1 MLKFNKVMLLSSM
14 TLAGSALACGPD
26 FPMML
31 SSDRAQTFAVLTEPV
46 FLVEVQA
53 LASAV
58 PDFSAVSA
66 KPDAVVFEDSYDYQ
80 NDRWLSAT
88 EQAEQQLLTKEQAL
102 LVKQMRHSATA
113 QQALAAGEALP
124 AELRFYTAGAVA
136 FTQKDYGQAIHLFR
150 QVLAL
155 PEDQQQQRRS
165 WALYSL
171 GRALL
176 KQKVSEQNDQNQNT
190 EVSALYSQLQQEV
203 AAGLADPLQLA
214 VASLGE
220 QAKLAKQQG
229 DWAGAIG
236 LYAAQSRWSESGRAS
251 LLWLSKE
258 LAAMPDQELMP
269 LVQIPAVA
277 ALLSRYLMTQFSAL
291 SYMEPE
297 QLQRLLV
304 VLNQVPDIQLKNATQ
319 LATVAYQ
326 QGQFALV
333 EQLLPHLDQTALAFT
348 LQAKMALKAGDTAK
362 AAEFYAKASK
372 SFAPLAKQ
380 PDVAIQQDYYSKP
393 SIAELQQQQYC
404 RVQAEQGILELSRGD
419 YLQAIT
425 LLTAAGME
433 YWQDTAYIAERV
445 LTLEELI
452 SFTALHPVTAVPEKA
467 QWHYFG
473 DTPVEVLLHRLTAR
487 RLMRAG
493 EYLQAQDYFVDPEL
507 KQLAKRYQQHAEK
520 AASSWTDNAK
530 AQALF
535 EQAKLAREH
544 GLELLGFELAPD
556 YQVFYGQFEPY
567 EFDAKTPALPAAEL
581 QRLSS
586 SGSTYNNRFHYR
598 QLAAELS
605 AEAAQLLPQNSQA
618 FAATLCYSTKWLLIR
633 QPELAKGF
641 YQQYL
646 QQGPYVSW
654 GTEFGQH
661 CPEPDFV
668 AAKQRQYDNWQQ
680 QLRLSARPFK
690 LPIYAAAVLALLG
703 LGYLFWRRRTQKQGR
718 PS

>member
-1 MLKFNKVMLLSSM
+1 MLKFNKALVLTSLALTSGVM
-14 TLAGSALACGPD
+14 ACGPD

-31 SSDRAQTFAVLTEPV
+31 SSDRAQTFSVLPEPV

-58 PDFSAVSA
+58 PDLSAALA
-66 KPDAVVFEDSYDYQ
+66 KPSAVVFEDSYDYQ
-80 NDRWLSAT
+80 NDKWISAT

-102 LVKQMRHSATA
+102 LVMQMRQSSTA
-113 QQALAAGEALP
+113 QQALSVGEALP
-124 AELRFYTAGAVA
+124 AELGFYTAAAVA
-136 FTQKDYGQAIHLFR
+136 FAQKDYQQAIELFR
-150 QVLAL
+150 QLLAL
-155 PEDQQQQRRS
+155 PLEQQQQRRS

-176 KQKVSEQNDQNQNT
+176 QLNDQNQNT
-190 EVSALYSQLQQEV
+190 EVSALYSQLQKEV
-203 AAGLADPLQLA
+203 AAGLPDPLQLA

-220 QAKLAKQQG
+220 QAKFAKQQG

-251 LLWLSKE
+251 LLLLSKE
-258 LAAMPDQELMP
+258 LAAMPDQQLIP
-269 LVQIPAVA
+269 LAQTPAVA

-291 SYMEPE
+291 SYLQPE
-297 QLQRLLV
+297 QLERLLA
-304 VLNQVPDIQLKNATQ
+304 VLNQLPDIQLKNATP

-333 EQLLPHLDQTALAFT
+333 GQLLPHLDQSPQAWW

-372 SFAPLAKQ
+372 AFAPEFLQAGTL
-380 PDVAIQQDYYSKP
+380 PAQQDPYAKP
-393 SIAELQQQQYC
+393 SVKELQEQHYC
-404 RVQAEQGILELSRGD
+404 RVQAEHGILELSRGD

-425 LLTAAGME
+425 LLTAAGSE

-445 LTLEELI
+445 LTLDELK
-452 SFTALHPVTAVPEKA
+452 SFVVLHPVTAVPEKA

-473 DTPVEVLLHRLTAR
+473 DTAVEVLLHHLTAR

-493 EYLQAQDYFVDPEL
+493 DYHQAQAYFVDPEL
-507 KQLAKRYQQHAEK
+507 KQLAQRYQHYAEE

-556 YQVFYGQFEPY
+556 YQVFYGQYEPY
-567 EFDAKTPALPAAEL
+567 EEDAKTPALPVAEV
-581 QRLSS
+581 QRVKSS
-586 SGSTYNNRFHYR
+586 ASTYNNRFHYR

-605 AEAAQLLPQNSQA
+605 AEAAKLVPPNSQA
-618 FAATLCYSTKWLLIR
+618 FAATLCHSTKWLLLR
-633 QPELAKGF
+633 QPELAKGY

-654 GTEFGQH
+654 GAEFGQT

-668 AAKQRQYDNWQQ
+668 AAKQRQQDNLELKVRQM
-680 QLRLSARPFK
+680 LRPFK
-690 LPIYAAAVLALLG
+690 WLLLTLLLAGVGVIGWFGIKRLK
-703 LGYLFWRRRTQKQGR
+703 RA
-718 PS
+718 

>member
-1 MLKFNKVMLLSSM
+1 MLKFNKAILLSS
-14 TLAGSALACGPD
+14 LALSQSVLACGPD
-26 FPMML
+26 FPLML
-31 SSDRAQTFAVLTEPV
+31 SSDRPQTFSVLTEPV
-46 FLVEVQA
+46 FLVEIQA

-58 PDFSAVSA
+58 PDFSAVLA
-66 KPDAVVFEDSYDYQ
+66 KPGDTVFADSYDYQ

-102 LVKQMRHSATA
+102 IVSQMRQSATV
-113 QQALAAGEALP
+113 QQALSIGGALP

-136 FTQKDYGQAIHLFR
+136 FAQKDDEQAIELFR

-155 PEDQQQQRRS
+155 PLEQQQQRRS

-171 GRALL
+171 SRALL
-176 KQKVSEQNDQNQNT
+176 RQYDQNHSA
-190 EVSALYSQLQQEV
+190 EVATLYSQLQQEV
-203 AAGLADPLQLA
+203 VAGLADPLQLA
-214 VASLGE
+214 LASLGE

-229 DWAGAIG
+229 DWTTAIA

-258 LAAMPDQELMP
+258 LAAMPEQELMP
-269 LVQIPAVA
+269 LVQIPAVS

-291 SYMEPE
+291 SYMDPE
-297 QLQRLLV
+297 LLQRLLV
-304 VLNQVPDIQLKNATQ
+304 VLNQVPDIQLHNATQ
-319 LATVAYQ
+319 LATAAYQ
-326 QGQFALV
+326 QGQFSLV

-372 SFAPLAKQ
+372 SFAPALTQAEL
-380 PDVAIQQDYYSKP
+380 PAVQQDYYSKA
-393 SIAELQQQQYC
+393 SIEELQAQQYC
-404 RVQAEQGILELSRGD
+404 RIQAEHGILELSRGD
-419 YLQAIT
+419 YLQAIS
-425 LLTAAGME
+425 LLTAAGPE

-445 LTLEELI
+445 LTLDELTT
-452 SFTALHPVTAVPEKA
+452 FVALHPVTAVPEKSE
-467 QWHYFG
+467 WHYFG
-473 DTPVEVLLHRLTAR
+473 DTPTEVLLHHLTAR
-487 RLMRAG
+487 RLMRSG
-493 EYLQAQDYFVDPEL
+493 EYQQAQAYFIDPEL
-507 KQLAKRYQQHAEK
+507 KQLAKRYQQHAEN

-567 EFDAKTPALPAAEL
+567 EEESQKTVLPAAEL

-586 SGSTYNNRFHYR
+586 SASIYNNRFHYR

-605 AEAAQLLPQNSQA
+605 AEAATLVPQNSQA
-618 FAATLCYSTKWLLIR
+618 FAATLCHSTKWLLIR
-633 QPELAKGF
+633 QPELAQGY
-641 YQQYL
+641 YQKYL

-654 GTEFGQH
+654 GAEFGQN
-661 CPEPDFV
+661 CPEPDFA
-668 AAKQRQYDNWQQ
+668 AAKQRQHHNLELK
-680 QLRLSARPFK
+680 LRQMLRPFK
-690 LPIYAAAVLALLG
+690 WLLLTLLLAGVGVIGWFGIKRLK
-703 LGYLFWRRRTQKQGR
+703 RA
-718 PS
+718 

>member
-1 MLKFNKVMLLSSM
+1 MLKFNKVLLLSCM

-31 SSDRAQTFAVLTEPV
+31 SSDRTETFAVLPEPV

-58 PDFSAVSA
+58 PDLSTVLA
-66 KPDAVVFEDSYDYQ
+66 KRGAVVFEDSYDYQ
-80 NDRWLSAT
+80 NDKWISAK
-88 EQAEQQLLTKEQAL
+88 EQAEQQLLTIEQAKIVL
-102 LVKQMRHSATA
+102 QMRQSSTA
-113 QQALAAGEALP
+113 QQALSVGEALP
-124 AELRFYTAGAVA
+124 AELRFYTAAAVA
-136 FTQKDYGQAIHLFR
+136 FAQQDYQLAIELFR

-155 PEDQQQQRRS
+155 PSDQQQQRRS

-176 KQKVSEQNDQNQNT
+176 KQNVTEHSA
-190 EVSALYSQLQQEV
+190 EVSALYNQLQQEV

-251 LLWLSKE
+251 LLLLSKE

-269 LVQIPAVA
+269 LVQTPAVA

-291 SYMEPE
+291 SYLEPE

-304 VLNQVPDIQLKNATQ
+304 ALNQVPDIQLKNATP

-333 EQLLPHLDQTALAFT
+333 KQLLPHLDQSPQAWW

-372 SFAPLAKQ
+372 AFAPESLQAGTL
-380 PDVAIQQDYYSKP
+380 PAQQDPYAKP
-393 SIAELQQQQYC
+393 SVQELQEQNYC
-404 RVQAEQGILELSRGD
+404 RVQAEYGILELSRGD
-419 YLQAIT
+419 YLQAIS
-425 LLTAAGME
+425 LLTAAGSE

-445 LTLEELI
+445 LTLDELK
-452 SFTALHPVTAVPEKA
+452 SFVALHPVTEVPEKA

-473 DTPVEVLLHRLTAR
+473 DTKVEVLLHHLTAR

-493 EYLQAQDYFVDPEL
+493 DYQQAQAYFIDPEL
-507 KQLAKRYQQHAEK
+507 KQLAKQYQQHAEK

-535 EQAKLAREH
+535 EQAKLARAH

-556 YQVFYGQFEPY
+556 YQVFYGQFESY
-567 EFDAKTPALPAAEL
+567 EFDTKAPTLPLAEL
-581 QRLSS
+581 QRVKSS
-586 SGSTYNNRFHYR
+586 ASTYNNRFHYR

-605 AEAAQLLPQNSQA
+605 AEAAKLVPQNSQA
-618 FAATLCYSTKWLLIR
+618 FAATLCHSTKWLLLR
-633 QPELAKGF
+633 QPELAQGY
-641 YQQYL
+641 YQKYL

-654 GTEFGQH
+654 GAEFGQS

-668 AAKQRQYDNWQQ
+668 AAKQRQHHNLELK
-680 QLRLSARPFK
+680 LRKMLRPFK
-690 LPIYAAAVLALLG
+690 WLLLTLLLAGVGVIGWFGIKRLK
-703 LGYLFWRRRTQKQGR
+703 R
-718 PS
+718 S

>member
-1 MLKFNKVMLLSSM
+1 MLKFNKALLLSSM
-14 TLAGSALACGPD
+14 MLAGSVLACGPD

-31 SSDRAQTFAVLTEPV
+31 SSDRAQTFAVLPEPV
-46 FLVEVQA
+46 FLVEIQA

-58 PDFSAVSA
+58 PDLSAVLG
-66 KPDAVVFEDSYDYQ
+66 KPGAIVFEDSYDYQ
-80 NDRWLSAT
+80 NDKLISAT
-88 EQAEQQLLTKEQAL
+88 EQAEQQLLSSDQAK
-102 LVKQMRHSATA
+102 LVQQMRLSSTV
-113 QQALAAGEALP
+113 QQALSVGEALP
-124 AELRFYTAGAVA
+124 AELRFYTAAAVA
-136 FTQKDYGQAIHLFR
+136 FAQKDYQQAAVLFR
-150 QVLAL
+150 QLLAL
-155 PEDQQQQRRS
+155 PLEQQQQRRS

-171 GRALL
+171 GRVLL
-176 KQKVSEQNDQNQNT
+176 QQNVTEHST
-190 EVSALYSQLQQEV
+190 EVSALYHQLQQEV
-203 AAGLADPLQLA
+203 AAGLPDPLQLA

-251 LLWLSKE
+251 LLLLSKE
-258 LAAMPDQELMP
+258 LAAMSDQELMP
-269 LVQIPAVA
+269 LVQTPAVA

-291 SYMEPE
+291 SYLQPE
-297 QLQRLLV
+297 QLELLLA
-304 VLNQVPDIQLKNATQ
+304 VLNQLPDIQLKNATP

-333 EQLLPHLDQTALAFT
+333 TQLLPHVDQSPQAWW

-372 SFAPLAKQ
+372 AFAPLVKPAEK
-380 PDVAIQQDYYSKP
+380 PAAQQDYYSKA
-393 SIAELQQQQYC
+393 SIDELQTQQYC
-404 RVQAEQGILELSRGD
+404 RIQAEQGILELSRGD
-419 YLQAIT
+419 YLQAIS
-425 LLTAAGME
+425 LLTAAGSE

-445 LTLEELI
+445 LTLDELI
-452 SFTALHPVTAVPEKA
+452 SFTTLHPVTAVPEKA

-473 DTPVEVLLHRLTAR
+473 DTPTEVLLHHLTAR

-493 EYLQAQDYFVDPEL
+493 EYQQAQDYFVDPEL

-605 AEAAQLLPQNSQA
+605 AEAAKLVPTNSQA
-618 FAATLCYSTKWLLIR
+618 FAATLCHSTKWLLLR
-633 QPELAKGF
+633 QPELAKGY

-654 GTEFGQH
+654 GAEFGQT

>member
-1 MLKFNKVMLLSSM
+1 MLKFNKALLLSCM
-14 TLAGSALACGPD
+14 TLAGSAVACGPD

-31 SSDRAQTFAVLTEPV
+31 SSDRAQTFAVLPEPL

-53 LASAV
+53 LAATV
-58 PDFSAVSA
+58 PDFSALIA
-66 KPDAVVFEDSYDYQ
+66 KPQAVVFEDSYDYQ
-80 NDRWLSAT
+80 NDRWVSAT
-88 EQAEQQLLTKEQAL
+88 EQAEQQLLSKEHAK
-102 LVKQMRHSATA
+102 LVQQMRQSATV
-113 QQALAAGEALP
+113 QQALSVGEALP
-124 AELRFYTAGAVA
+124 AELRFYTAAAVA
-136 FTQKDYGQAIHLFR
+136 FAQHDYQQAIELFR

-155 PEDQQQQRRS
+155 PLEQQQQRRS

-176 KQKVSEQNDQNQNT
+176 QQNT
-190 EVSALYSQLQQEV
+190 QTQTSEVSALYSQLQQEV

-229 DWAGAIG
+229 DWVTAIG

-251 LLWLSKE
+251 LLLLSKE
-258 LAAMPDQELMP
+258 LAAMPDPQLIA
-269 LVQIPAVA
+269 LVQTPAVA

-291 SYMEPE
+291 SYLEPE

-326 QGQFALV
+326 QGQFDLV
-333 EQLLPHLDQTALAFT
+333 KQLLPHLDQSPQAWW

-372 SFAPLAKQ
+372 SFAPALTQAEL
-380 PDVAIQQDYYSKP
+380 PAVQQDDYSKA
-393 SIAELQQQQYC
+393 SIEELQAQQYC
-404 RVQAEQGILELSRGD
+404 RIQAEHGILELSRGD

-425 LLTAAGME
+425 LLIAAGPE

-445 LTLEELI
+445 LTLDELK
-452 SFTALHPVTAVPEKA
+452 SFVALHPVTAVPEKSE
-467 QWHYFG
+467 WHYFG
-473 DTPVEVLLHRLTAR
+473 DTPTEVLLHHLTAR
-487 RLMRAG
+487 RLMRSG
-493 EYLQAQDYFVDPEL
+493 EYQQAQAYFIDPEL
-507 KQLAKRYQQHAEK
+507 KQLAKRYQQHAEN
-520 AASSWTDNAK
+520 AASSWTDTAK

-535 EQAKLAREH
+535 EQAKLARAH

-567 EFDAKTPALPAAEL
+567 EFDTKAPTLPLAEL
-581 QRLSS
+581 QRVKSS
-586 SGSTYNNRFHYR
+586 ASTYNNRFHYR

-605 AEAAQLLPQNSQA
+605 AEAATLVPQNSQA
-618 FAATLCYSTKWLLIR
+618 FAATLCHSTKWLLIR
-633 QPELAKGF
+633 QPELGQGY

-654 GTEFGQH
+654 GAEFGQT
-661 CPEPDFV
+661 CPEPDFA
-668 AAKQRQYDNWQQ
+668 AAKQRQHHNLEIK
-680 QLRLSARPFK
+680 LRQMLRPFK
-690 LPIYAAAVLALLG
+690 WQLLTLLLAGVVVVGWFGIKRLK
-703 LGYLFWRRRTQKQGR
+703 RA
-718 PS
+718 

>member
-1 MLKFNKVMLLSSM
+1 MLKFNKALLLSCM

-31 SSDRAQTFAVLTEPV
+31 SSDRTETFAVLPEPL

-58 PDFSAVSA
+58 PDLSAVLA
-66 KPDAVVFEDSYDYQ
+66 KRGAVVFEDSYDYQ
-80 NDRWLSAT
+80 NDKWISAT
-88 EQAEQQLLTKEQAL
+88 EQAEQQLLTKEQAKIVL
-102 LVKQMRHSATA
+102 QMRQSSTA
-113 QQALAAGEALP
+113 QQALSVGEALP
-124 AELRFYTAGAVA
+124 AELRFYTAAAVA
-136 FTQKDYGQAIHLFR
+136 FAQHDYQQAIELFR

-155 PEDQQQQRRS
+155 PLEQQQQRRS

-176 KQKVSEQNDQNQNT
+176 KQNVTEHSA
-190 EVSALYSQLQQEV
+190 EVSALYNQLQQEV

-251 LLWLSKE
+251 LLLLSKE

-269 LVQIPAVA
+269 LVQTPAVA

-291 SYMEPE
+291 SYLEPE

-326 QGQFALV
+326 QGQFDLV
-333 EQLLPHLDQTALAFT
+333 KQLLPHLDQSPQAWW

-372 SFAPLAKQ
+372 AFAPESLQAGTL
-380 PDVAIQQDYYSKP
+380 PAQQDPYAKP
-393 SIAELQQQQYC
+393 SVQELQEQNYC
-404 RVQAEQGILELSRGD
+404 RVQAEYGILELSRGD
-419 YLQAIT
+419 YLQAIS
-425 LLTAAGME
+425 LLTAAGSE
-433 YWQDTAYIAERV
+433 YWQDAAYIAERV
-445 LTLEELI
+445 LTLDELVN
-452 SFTALHPVTAVPEKA
+452 FTALHPVTEVPEKS

-473 DTPVEVLLHRLTAR
+473 DTPVDVLLHHLTAR

-493 EYLQAQDYFVDPEL
+493 DYQQAQAYFIDPEL
-507 KQLAKRYQQHAEK
+507 KQLAKQYQQHAEK
-520 AASSWTDNAK
+520 AASSWTDHAK

-535 EQAKLAREH
+535 EQAKLARAH

-567 EFDAKTPALPAAEL
+567 EEENQKTVLPAAEL
-581 QRLSS
+581 LRLSS
-586 SGSTYNNRFHYR
+586 SASIYNNRFHYR

-605 AEAAQLLPQNSQA
+605 AEAATLVPHNSQA
-618 FAATLCYSTKWLLIR
+618 FAATLCHSTKWLLIR
-633 QPELAKGF
+633 QPELAQGY

-654 GTEFGQH
+654 GAEFGQT

-668 AAKQRQYDNWQQ
+668 AAKQRHYHNLEL
-680 QLRLSARPFK
+680 QLRKMLRPFK
-690 LPIYAAAVLALLG
+690 WLLLTLLLAGVGVMGWFGIKRLK
-703 LGYLFWRRRTQKQGR
+703 RA
-718 PS
+718 

>member
-1 MLKFNKVMLLSSM
+1 MQKFNKALLLSCM

-31 SSDRAQTFAVLTEPV
+31 SSDRAQTFAALTEPV

-58 PDFSAVSA
+58 PDLSAVFA
-66 KPDAVVFEDSYDYQ
+66 KSGTTVFEDSYHYQ
-80 NDRWLSAT
+80 QERWISAT
-88 EQAEQQLLTKEQAL
+88 EQAEQQLLSKEQAFI
-102 LVKQMRHSATA
+102 VKQMRQSSSA
-113 QQALAAGEALP
+113 QQALAVASELS

-136 FTQKDYGQAIHLFR
+136 FAQNDYQQAVELFR

-155 PEDQQQQRRS
+155 PLEQQQQRRS

-171 GRALL
+171 SRALL
-176 KQKVSEQNDQNQNT
+176 KQYEQNH
-190 EVSALYSQLQQEV
+190 SAEITGLYQQLQQEV

-220 QAKLAKQQG
+220 QAKVAKQQG
-229 DWAGAIG
+229 DWATAIG

-258 LAAMPDQELMP
+258 LAAMPDQQLMP

-291 SYMEPE
+291 SYLDPE
-297 QLQRLLV
+297 QLQHVLA

-319 LATVAYQ
+319 LAAVAYQ
-326 QGQFALV
+326 QGQFELV
-333 EQLLPHLDQTALAFT
+333 KQLVPHLDQSALAFT
-348 LQAKMALKAGDTAK
+348 LLAKMALKAGNTAQ

-372 SFAPLAKQ
+372 AFAPLVLQ
-380 PDVAIQQDYYSKP
+380 PHVTAQQYDGHKA
-393 SIAELQQQQYC
+393 SIDELQTQQYC
-404 RVQAEQGILELSRGD
+404 RLQAEQGVVELSRGD
-419 YLQAIT
+419 YLQAIS
-425 LLTAAGME
+425 LLTSAGAD
-433 YWQDTAYIAERV
+433 YWQDAAYIAERV
-445 LTLEELI
+445 LTLDELM
-452 SFTALHPVTAVPEKA
+452 SFVALHPVKAVPEKTG
-467 QWHYFG
+467 WHYFG
-473 DTPVEVLLHRLTAR
+473 DTAVELFLHHLTAR

-493 EYLQAQDYFVDPEL
+493 RYQQAQDYFVDPEL
-507 KQLAKRYQQHAEK
+507 KQLAKGYQRHAEK

-535 EQAKLAREH
+535 AQAKLAREH

-567 EFDAKTPALPAAEL
+567 EEESQKTILPAAEL
-581 QRLSS
+581 QRLSNS
-586 SGSTYNNRFHYR
+586 ASAYSNRFHYR

-605 AEAAQLLPQNSQA
+605 AQAAKLLPQNSQA
-618 FAATLCYSTKWLLIR
+618 FAATLCHSTKWLLIR
-633 QPELAKGF
+633 QPELAQGY

-654 GTEFGQH
+654 GSEFGQH

-668 AAKQRQYDNWQQ
+668 AAKQRQYNNLELK
-680 QLRLSARPFK
+680 LRQMLRPFK
-690 LPIYAAAVLALLG
+690 WLLLTLLLAGVGVLGWFGIKKLK
-703 LGYLFWRRRTQKQGR
+703 R
-718 PS
+718 S

>member
-1 MLKFNKVMLLSSM
+1 MLKFNKALLLSCM
-14 TLAGSALACGPD
+14 TLAGSAVACGPD

-31 SSDRAQTFAVLTEPV
+31 SSDRAQTFAVLPEPL

-53 LASAV
+53 LAATV
-58 PDFSAVSA
+58 PDFSALVA
-66 KPDAVVFEDSYDYQ
+66 KPQAVVFEDSYDYQ
-80 NDRWLSAT
+80 NDRWVSAT
-88 EQAEQQLLTKEQAL
+88 EQAEQQLLSKEHAK
-102 LVKQMRHSATA
+102 LVQQMRQSATV
-113 QQALAAGEALP
+113 QQALSVGEALP
-124 AELRFYTAGAVA
+124 AELRFYTAAAVA
-136 FTQKDYGQAIHLFR
+136 FAQHDYQQAIELFR

-155 PEDQQQQRRS
+155 PLEQQQQRRS

-176 KQKVSEQNDQNQNT
+176 QQNT
-190 EVSALYSQLQQEV
+190 QTQTSEVSALYSQLQQEV

-229 DWAGAIG
+229 DWVTAIG

-251 LLWLSKE
+251 LLLLSKE
-258 LAAMPDQELMP
+258 LAAMPDPQLIA
-269 LVQIPAVA
+269 LVQTPAVA

-291 SYMEPE
+291 SYLEPE

-326 QGQFALV
+326 QGQFDLV
-333 EQLLPHLDQTALAFT
+333 KQLLPHLDQSPQAWW

-362 AAEFYAKASK
+362 AVEFYAKASK
-372 SFAPLAKQ
+372 AFAPEPLQAGTL
-380 PDVAIQQDYYSKP
+380 PAQQDPYAKP
-393 SIAELQQQQYC
+393 SVKELQEQHYC
-404 RVQAEQGILELSRGD
+404 RVQAEHGILELSRGD
-419 YLQAIT
+419 YLQAIA
-425 LLTAAGME
+425 LLTAAGSE

-445 LTLEELI
+445 LTLDELK
-452 SFTALHPVTAVPEKA
+452 SFVALHPVTTVPEKA

-473 DTPVEVLLHRLTAR
+473 DTAVEVLLHHLTAR

-493 EYLQAQDYFVDPEL
+493 EYQQAQDYFVDPEL
-507 KQLAKRYQQHAEK
+507 KQLAKRYQDYAEA

-530 AQALF
+530 AEALF

-544 GLELLGFELAPD
+544 GLELLSFELAPD

-567 EFDAKTPALPAAEL
+567 EFDTKAPTLPLAEL
-581 QRLSS
+581 QRVKSS
-586 SGSTYNNRFHYR
+586 ASTYSNRFHYR

-605 AEAAQLLPQNSQA
+605 AEAAQLVPHNSQA
-618 FAATLCYSTKWLLIR
+618 FAATLCHSTKWLLIR
-633 QPELAKGF
+633 QPELAQGY

-654 GTEFGQH
+654 GAEFGQT

-668 AAKQRQYDNWQQ
+668 AAKQRHYHNLEL
-680 QLRLSARPFK
+680 QLRKMLRPFK
-690 LPIYAAAVLALLG
+690 WLLLTLLLAGVGVIGWFGIKRLK
-703 LGYLFWRRRTQKQGR
+703 R
-718 PS
+718 S

>member
-1 MLKFNKVMLLSSM
+1 MLKFNKALLLTSLALTSSVM
-14 TLAGSALACGPD
+14 ACGPD

-31 SSDRAQTFAVLTEPV
+31 SSDRAQTFTVLPEPV

-53 LASAV
+53 LASVV
-58 PDFSAVSA
+58 PDLSAVLA
-66 KPDAVVFEDSYDYQ
+66 KPGAVVFEDSYDYQ
-80 NDRWLSAT
+80 NDRWVSAT
-88 EQAEQQLLTKEQAL
+88 TQAEQQLLSNDQAKIVQQMRQSSTVPQAL
-102 LVKQMRHSATA
+102 SV
-113 QQALAAGEALP
+113 GEALP
-124 AELRFYTAGAVA
+124 AELRFYTAAAVA
-136 FTQKDYGQAIHLFR
+136 FAQKDYQQAIHLFR
-150 QVLAL
+150 QLLAL
-155 PEDQQQQRRS
+155 PLEQQQQRRS

-171 GRALL
+171 GRVLL
-176 KQKVSEQNDQNQNT
+176 QQNAT
-190 EVSALYSQLQQEV
+190 EHSAEVSALYSQLQQEV

-251 LLWLSKE
+251 LLLLSKE
-258 LAAMPDQELMP
+258 LTAMPDQQLIP
-269 LVQIPAVA
+269 LAQTPAVA

-291 SYMEPE
+291 SYLQPE
-297 QLQRLLV
+297 QLERLLAA
-304 VLNQVPDIQLKNATQ
+304 LNQLPDIQLKNATQ

-333 EQLLPHLDQTALAFT
+333 GQLLPHVDQSPQAWW
-348 LQAKMALKAGDTAK
+348 LQAKMALKAGDNSK

-380 PDVAIQQDYYSKP
+380 AEKPPVQQDYYSKV
-393 SIAELQQQQYC
+393 SIDELQTQQHC
-404 RVQAEQGILELSRGD
+404 RIQAEQGILELSRGD
-419 YLQAIT
+419 YLQAIS
-425 LLTAAGME
+425 LLTAAGSE

-445 LTLEELI
+445 LTLDELI
-452 SFTALHPVTAVPEKA
+452 SFTALLPVTAVPEKA

-473 DTPVEVLLHRLTAR
+473 DTAVEVLLHHLTAR

-493 EYLQAQDYFVDPEL
+493 EYQQAQAYFVDPEL

-520 AASSWTDNAK
+520 AASSWTDNTK

-556 YQVFYGQFEPY
+556 YQVFYGQYEPY
-567 EFDAKTPALPAAEL
+567 EIEAKTPALPTTEL
-581 QRLSS
+581 QRVKSS
-586 SGSTYNNRFHYR
+586 ASTYNNRFHYR

-605 AEAAQLLPQNSQA
+605 AEAAKLVPHNSQA
-618 FAATLCYSTKWLLIR
+618 FAATLCHSTKWLLLR
-633 QPELAKGF
+633 QPELAKGY

-646 QQGPYVSW
+646 QQGPYVRW
-654 GTEFGQH
+654 GAEFGQT

-668 AAKQRQYDNWQQ
+668 AAKKRQQDNWQQ
-680 QLRLSARPFK
+680 QIRQSVRPFK
-690 LPIYAAAVLALLG
+690 LPIYSAAVIALLG
-703 LGYLFWRRRTQKQGR
+703 LAYLFWRRRTQKQGR
-718 PS
+718 AS

>member
-1 MLKFNKVMLLSSM
+1 MLKFNKALLLSCM
-14 TLAGSALACGPD
+14 TLAGSAVACGPD

-31 SSDRAQTFAVLTEPV
+31 SSDRAQTFAVLPEPV

-53 LASAV
+53 LAATV
-58 PDFSAVSA
+58 PDFSALIA
-66 KPDAVVFEDSYDYQ
+66 KPQAVVFEDSYDYQ
-80 NDRWLSAT
+80 NDRWVSAT
-88 EQAEQQLLTKEQAL
+88 EQAEQQLLSQEQAK
-102 LVKQMRHSATA
+102 LVQQMRQSATV
-113 QQALAAGEALP
+113 QQALSVGEALP
-124 AELRFYTAGAVA
+124 AELRFYTAAAVSFA
-136 FTQKDYGQAIHLFR
+136 QHDYQQAIELFR

-155 PEDQQQQRRS
+155 PLEQQQQRRS

-176 KQKVSEQNDQNQNT
+176 KQNT
-190 EVSALYSQLQQEV
+190 QTQTSEVSALYSQLQQEV

-229 DWAGAIG
+229 DWAAAIG

-251 LLWLSKE
+251 LLLLSKE

-269 LVQIPAVA
+269 LVQTPAVA

-291 SYMEPE
+291 SYLEPE

-333 EQLLPHLDQTALAFT
+333 KQLLPHLDQSPQAWW

-372 SFAPLAKQ
+372 AFAPEPLQAGTL
-380 PDVAIQQDYYSKP
+380 PAQQDPYAKP
-393 SIAELQQQQYC
+393 SVKELQEQNYC
-404 RVQAEQGILELSRGD
+404 RVQAEHGILELSRGD
-419 YLQAIT
+419 YLQAIS
-425 LLTAAGME
+425 LLTAAGSE

-445 LTLEELI
+445 LTLDELK
-452 SFTALHPVTAVPEKA
+452 SFVALHPVTEVPEKA

-473 DTPVEVLLHRLTAR
+473 DTKVEVLLHHLTAR

-493 EYLQAQDYFVDPEL
+493 QYQQAQAYFIDPEL
-507 KQLAKRYQQHAEK
+507 KQLAKQYQQHAEK
-520 AASSWTDNAK
+520 AASSWIDHAK

-567 EFDAKTPALPAAEL
+567 EFDTKAPTLPLAEL
-581 QRLSS
+581 QRVKSS
-586 SGSTYNNRFHYR
+586 ASTYNNRFHYR

-605 AEAAQLLPQNSQA
+605 AEAAKLVPQNSQA
-618 FAATLCYSTKWLLIR
+618 FAATLCHSTKWLLLR
-633 QPELAKGF
+633 QPELAQGY

-654 GTEFGQH
+654 GAEFGQT

-668 AAKQRQYDNWQQ
+668 AAKQRHYHNLEL
-680 QLRLSARPFK
+680 QLRKMLRPFK
-690 LPIYAAAVLALLG
+690 WLLLTLLLAGVGVMGWFGIKRLK
-703 LGYLFWRRRTQKQGR
+703 RA
-718 PS
+718 

>member
-1 MLKFNKVMLLSSM
+1 MLKFNKALLLSSM

-31 SSDRAQTFAVLTEPV
+31 SSDRAQTFSVLPEPV

-102 LVKQMRHSATA
+102 LVKQMRQSATA
-113 QQALAAGEALP
+113 QQALSAGEALP

-136 FTQKDYGQAIHLFR
+136 FAQKDYQQAAVLFR
-150 QVLAL
+150 QLLAL
-155 PEDQQQQRRS
+155 PLDQQQQRRS

-171 GRALL
+171 SRTLL
-176 KQKVSEQNDQNQNT
+176 KQYEQNHST
-190 EVSALYSQLQQEV
+190 EITGLYNLLQQEV
-203 AAGLADPLQLA
+203 AQGLADPLQLA

-229 DWAGAIG
+229 DWATAIG

-258 LAAMPDQELMP
+258 LAALPDQELMP
-269 LVQIPAVA
+269 LVQTPAVA

-291 SYMEPE
+291 SYLQPE
-297 QLQRLLV
+297 QLERLLA
-304 VLNQVPDIQLKNATQ
+304 VLNQLPDIQLKNATQ

-348 LQAKMALKAGDTAK
+348 LQAKMALKAGDMAK

-372 SFAPLAKQ
+372 SFAPLVKQ
-380 PDVAIQQDYYSKP
+380 ADTTPVQQDDYSKP
-393 SIAELQQQQYC
+393 SITELQQQHYC

-419 YLQAIT
+419 YLQAIS

-445 LTLEELI
+445 LTLDELTN
-452 SFTALHPVTAVPEKA
+452 FVALHPVTALPEKA

-473 DTPVEVLLHRLTAR
+473 DTPVEVLLHHLTAR

-493 EYLQAQDYFVDPEL
+493 EYQQAQAYFVDPEL
-507 KQLAKRYQQHAEK
+507 KQLAKRYQHYAEK

-530 AQALF
+530 AEALF

-567 EFDAKTPALPAAEL
+567 EFDTKAPTLPLAEL
-581 QRLSS
+581 QRVGSS
-586 SGSTYNNRFHYR
+586 ASPYNNRFHYR

-605 AEAAQLLPQNSQA
+605 AQAATLVPQNSQA
-618 FAATLCYSTKWLLIR
+618 FAATLCHSTKWLLVR
-633 QPELAKGF
+633 QPELAKGY

-654 GTEFGQH
+654 GAEFGQN
-661 CPEPDFV
+661 CPQPDFV

-680 QLRLSARPFK
+680 QLRQSVRPFK
-690 LPIYAAAVLALLG
+690 LAIYSAAVLALVG
-703 LGYLFWRRRTQKQGR
+703 FGYLYWRRRTQKQR
-718 PS
+718 RAS

>member
-1 MLKFNKVMLLSSM
+1 M
-14 TLAGSALACGPD
+14 TQLRERLH
-26 FPMML
+26 
-31 SSDRAQTFAVLTEPV
+31 AQ
-46 FLVEVQA
+46 
-53 LASAV
+53 
-58 PDFSAVSA
+58 
-66 KPDAVVFEDSYDYQ
+66 
-80 NDRWLSAT
+80 
-88 EQAEQQLLTKEQAL
+88 
-102 LVKQMRHSATA
+102 
-113 QQALAAGEALP
+113 
-124 AELRFYTAGAVA
+124 
-136 FTQKDYGQAIHLFR
+136 LFIPTVCNR
-150 QVLAL
+150 C
-155 PEDQQQQRRS
+155 ES
-165 WALYSL
+165 TS
-171 GRALL
+171 
-176 KQKVSEQNDQNQNT
+176 
-190 EVSALYSQLQQEV
+190 
-203 AAGLADPLQLA
+203 
-214 VASLGE
+214 
-220 QAKLAKQQG
+220 G
-229 DWAGAIG
+229 DWTTAIA

-251 LLWLSKE
+251 LLLLSKE
-258 LAAMPDQELMP
+258 LAAMPDQQLIP
-269 LVQIPAVA
+269 LAQIPAVA

-291 SYMEPE
+291 SYLQPE
-297 QLQRLLV
+297 QLERLLA
-304 VLNQVPDIQLKNATQ
+304 VLNQLPDIQLKNATQ

-372 SFAPLAKQ
+372 SFAPALTQAEL
-380 PDVAIQQDYYSKP
+380 PAVQQDDYSKA
-393 SIAELQQQQYC
+393 SIEELQAQQYC
-404 RVQAEQGILELSRGD
+404 RIQAEHGILELSRGD
-419 YLQAIT
+419 YLQAIS

-445 LTLEELI
+445 LTLDELTN
-452 SFTALHPVTAVPEKA
+452 FVALHPVTAVPEKSE
-467 QWHYFG
+467 WHYFG
-473 DTPVEVLLHRLTAR
+473 DTAVEVLLHHLTAR

-493 EYLQAQDYFVDPEL
+493 DYQQAQAYFVDPEL
-507 KQLAKRYQQHAEK
+507 KQLAKRYQDYAEA

-567 EFDAKTPALPAAEL
+567 EFEAKTPALPTTEL
-581 QRLSS
+581 QRVKSS
-586 SGSTYNNRFHYR
+586 ASTYNNRFHYR

-605 AEAAQLLPQNSQA
+605 AEAAKLVPPNSQA
-618 FAATLCYSTKWLLIR
+618 FAATLCHSTKWLLIR
-633 QPELAKGF
+633 QPELAQGY

-654 GTEFGQH
+654 GAEFGQT

>member
-1 MLKFNKVMLLSSM
+1 MLKFNKALLLSCM

-31 SSDRAQTFAVLTEPV
+31 SSDRTQTFAVLPEPV

-58 PDFSAVSA
+58 PDLSAVLA
-66 KPDAVVFEDSYDYQ
+66 KRGAVVFEDSYDYQ
-80 NDRWLSAT
+80 NDKWISAT
-88 EQAEQQLLTKEQAL
+88 EQAEQQLLTKEQAKIVL
-102 LVKQMRHSATA
+102 QMRQSSTA
-113 QQALAAGEALP
+113 QQALSVGEALP
-124 AELRFYTAGAVA
+124 AELRFYTAAAVA
-136 FTQKDYGQAIHLFR
+136 FAQQDYQLAIELFR

-155 PEDQQQQRRS
+155 PSDQQQQRRS

-171 GRALL
+171 GRALP
-176 KQKVSEQNDQNQNT
+176 KQNVTEHSA
-190 EVSALYSQLQQEV
+190 EVSALYNQLQQEV

-251 LLWLSKE
+251 LLLLSKE

-269 LVQIPAVA
+269 LVRTPAVA

-291 SYMEPE
+291 SYLEPE

-304 VLNQVPDIQLKNATQ
+304 VLNQVPDIQLKNATP

-333 EQLLPHLDQTALAFT
+333 KQLLPHLDQSPQAWW
-348 LQAKMALKAGDTAK
+348 LQAKMALKVGDTAK

-372 SFAPLAKQ
+372 AFAPESLQAGTL
-380 PDVAIQQDYYSKP
+380 PAQQDPYAKP
-393 SIAELQQQQYC
+393 SVNELQEQHYC
-404 RVQAEQGILELSRGD
+404 RVQAEHGILELSRGD
-419 YLQAIT
+419 YLQAIA
-425 LLTAAGME
+425 LLTAAGSE

-445 LTLEELI
+445 LTLDELK
-452 SFTALHPVTAVPEKA
+452 SFVALHPVTTVPEKA

-473 DTPVEVLLHRLTAR
+473 DTAVEVLLHHLTAR

-493 EYLQAQDYFVDPEL
+493 EYQQAQDYFVDPEL
-507 KQLAKRYQQHAEK
+507 KQLAKRYQDYAEA

-544 GLELLGFELAPD
+544 GLELFGFELAPD

-567 EFDAKTPALPAAEL
+567 EFDTKALTLPLAEL
-581 QRLSS
+581 QRVKSS
-586 SGSTYNNRFHYR
+586 ASTYNNRFHYR

-605 AEAAQLLPQNSQA
+605 AEAAQLVPHNSQA
-618 FAATLCYSTKWLLIR
+618 FAATLCHSTKWLLIR
-633 QPELAKGF
+633 QPELAQGY
-641 YQQYL
+641 YQKYL

-654 GTEFGQH
+654 GAEFGQS

-668 AAKQRQYDNWQQ
+668 AAKQRHYHNLEL
-680 QLRLSARPFK
+680 QLRKMLRPFK
-690 LPIYAAAVLALLG
+690 WLLLTLLLAGVGVIGWFGIKRLK
-703 LGYLFWRRRTQKQGR
+703 R
-718 PS
+718 S

>member
-1 MLKFNKVMLLSSM
+1 MLKFNKALLLSCM

-31 SSDRAQTFAVLTEPV
+31 SSDRTETFAVLPEPL

-58 PDFSAVSA
+58 PDLSAVLA
-66 KPDAVVFEDSYDYQ
+66 KRGAVVFEDSYDYQ
-80 NDRWLSAT
+80 NDKWISAT
-88 EQAEQQLLTKEQAL
+88 EQAEQQLLTKEQAKIVL
-102 LVKQMRHSATA
+102 QMRQSSTA
-113 QQALAAGEALP
+113 QQALSVGEALP
-124 AELRFYTAGAVA
+124 AELRFYTAAAVA
-136 FTQKDYGQAIHLFR
+136 FAQQDYQLAIELFR

-155 PEDQQQQRRS
+155 PSDQQQQRRS

-176 KQKVSEQNDQNQNT
+176 KQNVTEHSA
-190 EVSALYSQLQQEV
+190 EVSALYNQLQQEV

-220 QAKLAKQQG
+220 QAKLAKHQG

-251 LLWLSKE
+251 LLLLSKE

-269 LVQIPAVA
+269 LVQTPAVA

-291 SYMEPE
+291 SYLEPE

-304 VLNQVPDIQLKNATQ
+304 VLNQVPDIQLKNATP

-326 QGQFALV
+326 QGQFVLV
-333 EQLLPHLDQTALAFT
+333 KQLLPHLDQSPQAWW

-372 SFAPLAKQ
+372 AFAPESLQAGTL
-380 PDVAIQQDYYSKP
+380 PAQQDPYAKP
-393 SIAELQQQQYC
+393 SVNELQEQNYC
-404 RVQAEQGILELSRGD
+404 RVQAEHGILELSRGD
-419 YLQAIT
+419 YLQAIA
-425 LLTAAGME
+425 LLTAAGSE

-445 LTLEELI
+445 LTLDELK
-452 SFTALHPVTAVPEKA
+452 SFVALHPVTTVPEKA

-473 DTPVEVLLHRLTAR
+473 DTAVEVLLHHLTAR

-493 EYLQAQDYFVDPEL
+493 EYQQAQDYFVDPEL
-507 KQLAKRYQQHAEK
+507 KQLAKRYQDYAEK

-544 GLELLGFELAPD
+544 GLELFGFELAPD

-567 EFDAKTPALPAAEL
+567 EFDTKAPTLPLAEL
-581 QRLSS
+581 QRVKSS
-586 SGSTYNNRFHYR
+586 ASSYSNRFHYR

-605 AEAAQLLPQNSQA
+605 AEAAQLVPHNSQA
-618 FAATLCYSTKWLLIR
+618 FAATLCHSTKWLLIR
-633 QPELAKGF
+633 QPELAQGY
-641 YQQYL
+641 YQKYL
-646 QQGPYVSW
+646 QQGPYVIW
-654 GTEFGQH
+654 GAEFGQS

-668 AAKQRQYDNWQQ
+668 AAKQRHYHNLEL
-680 QLRLSARPFK
+680 QLRKMLRPFRWP
-690 LPIYAAAVLALLG
+690 LLTLLLAGVGVIGWFGIKRLK
-703 LGYLFWRRRTQKQGR
+703 R
-718 PS
+718 S

>member
-1 MLKFNKVMLLSSM
+1 MLKFNKALLLSCM

-31 SSDRAQTFAVLTEPV
+31 SSDRTETFAVLPEPV

-53 LASAV
+53 LAATV
-58 PDFSAVSA
+58 PDFSALIA
-66 KPDAVVFEDSYDYQ
+66 KPQAVVFEDSYDYQ
-80 NDRWLSAT
+80 NDRWVSAT
-88 EQAEQQLLTKEQAL
+88 EQAEQQLLSKEHAKIVL
-102 LVKQMRHSATA
+102 QMRQSATV
-113 QQALAAGEALP
+113 QQALSVGEALP
-124 AELRFYTAGAVA
+124 AELRFYTAAAVA
-136 FTQKDYGQAIHLFR
+136 FAQQDYQLAIELFR

-155 PEDQQQQRRS
+155 PSDQQQQRRS

-176 KQKVSEQNDQNQNT
+176 KQNVTEHSA
-190 EVSALYSQLQQEV
+190 EVSALYNQLQQEV

-251 LLWLSKE
+251 LLLLSKE

-269 LVQIPAVA
+269 LVQTPAVA

-291 SYMEPE
+291 SYLEPE

-304 VLNQVPDIQLKNATQ
+304 ALNQVPDIQLKNATP

-333 EQLLPHLDQTALAFT
+333 KQLLPHLDQSPQAWW

-372 SFAPLAKQ
+372 AFAPESLQAGTL
-380 PDVAIQQDYYSKP
+380 PAQQDPYAKP
-393 SIAELQQQQYC
+393 SVKELQEQNYC
-404 RVQAEQGILELSRGD
+404 RVQAEYGILELSRGD
-419 YLQAIT
+419 YLQAIS
-425 LLTAAGME
+425 LLTAAGSE

-445 LTLEELI
+445 LTLDELI

-467 QWHYFG
+467 QWLYFG
-473 DTPVEVLLHRLTAR
+473 DTAVEVLLHHLTAR

-493 EYLQAQDYFVDPEL
+493 DYQQAQAYFVDPEL
-507 KQLAKRYQQHAEK
+507 KQLAQRYQDYAEK
-520 AASSWTDNAK
+520 AANSWTDNAK

-567 EFDAKTPALPAAEL
+567 EIDAKTPALPVAEV
-581 QRLSS
+581 QRVKSS
-586 SGSTYNNRFHYR
+586 ASTYNNRFHYR

-605 AEAAQLLPQNSQA
+605 AEAAKLVPQNSQA
-618 FAATLCYSTKWLLIR
+618 FAAALCHSTKWLLVR
-633 QPELAKGF
+633 QPELAQGY

-646 QQGPYVSW
+646 QHGPYVSW
-654 GTEFGQH
+654 GAEFGQT

-668 AAKQRQYDNWQQ
+668 AAKQRQQDNLELK
-680 QLRLSARPFK
+680 LRQMLRPFK
-690 LPIYAAAVLALLG
+690 WLLLTLLLAGVGVTGWFCIKRLK
-703 LGYLFWRRRTQKQGR
+703 RT
-718 PS
+718 

>member
-1 MLKFNKVMLLSSM
+1 MLKFNKALLLSCM

-31 SSDRAQTFAVLTEPV
+31 SSDRTETFAVLPEPL

-58 PDFSAVSA
+58 PDLSAVLA
-66 KPDAVVFEDSYDYQ
+66 KRGAVVFEDSYDYQ
-80 NDRWLSAT
+80 NDKWISAT
-88 EQAEQQLLTKEQAL
+88 EQAEQQLLTKEQAKIVL
-102 LVKQMRHSATA
+102 QMRQSSTA
-113 QQALAAGEALP
+113 QQALSVGEALP
-124 AELRFYTAGAVA
+124 AELRFYTAAAVA
-136 FTQKDYGQAIHLFR
+136 FAQQDYQLAIELFR

-155 PEDQQQQRRS
+155 PSDQQQQRRS

-176 KQKVSEQNDQNQNT
+176 KQNVTEHSA
-190 EVSALYSQLQQEV
+190 EVSALYNQLQQEV

-220 QAKLAKQQG
+220 QAKLAKHQG

-251 LLWLSKE
+251 LLLLSKE

-269 LVQIPAVA
+269 LVQTPAVA

-291 SYMEPE
+291 SYLEPE

-304 VLNQVPDIQLKNATQ
+304 VLNQVPDIQLKNATP

-333 EQLLPHLDQTALAFT
+333 KQLLPHLDQSPQAWW

-372 SFAPLAKQ
+372 AFAPESLQAGTL
-380 PDVAIQQDYYSKP
+380 PAQQDPYAKP
-393 SIAELQQQQYC
+393 SVNELQEQNYC
-404 RVQAEQGILELSRGD
+404 RVQAEHGILELSRGD
-419 YLQAIT
+419 YLQAIA
-425 LLTAAGME
+425 LLTAAGSE

-445 LTLEELI
+445 LTLDELK
-452 SFTALHPVTAVPEKA
+452 SFVALHPVTTVPEKA

-473 DTPVEVLLHRLTAR
+473 DTAVEVLLHHLTAR

-493 EYLQAQDYFVDPEL
+493 EYQQAQDYFVDPEL
-507 KQLAKRYQQHAEK
+507 KQLAKRYQDYAEK

-530 AQALF
+530 AEALF

-544 GLELLGFELAPD
+544 GLELLSFELAPD

-567 EFDAKTPALPAAEL
+567 EFDTKAPTLPLAEL
-581 QRLSS
+581 QRVKSS
-586 SGSTYNNRFHYR
+586 ASTYSNRFHYR

-605 AEAAQLLPQNSQA
+605 AEAAKLVPHNSQA
-618 FAATLCYSTKWLLIR
+618 FAATLCHSTKWLLIR
-633 QPELAKGF
+633 QPELAQGY
-641 YQQYL
+641 YQKYL

-654 GTEFGQH
+654 GAEFGQS
-661 CPEPDFV
+661 CPEPDFA
-668 AAKQRQYDNWQQ
+668 AAKQRHYHNLEL
-680 QLRLSARPFK
+680 QLRKMLRPFRWP
-690 LPIYAAAVLALLG
+690 LLTLLLAGVGVIGWFGIKRLK
-703 LGYLFWRRRTQKQGR
+703 R
-718 PS
+718 S

>member
-1 MLKFNKVMLLSSM
+1 MLKFNKALLLSCM

-31 SSDRAQTFAVLTEPV
+31 SSDRTETFAVLPEPV
-46 FLVEVQA
+46 FLLEVQA

-58 PDFSAVSA
+58 PDLSAVLA
-66 KPDAVVFEDSYDYQ
+66 KRGAVVFEDSYNYQ
-80 NDRWLSAT
+80 NDKWISAT
-88 EQAEQQLLTKEQAL
+88 EQAEQQLLTIEQAKIVL
-102 LVKQMRHSATA
+102 QMRQSSTA
-113 QQALAAGEALP
+113 QQALSVGEALP
-124 AELRFYTAGAVA
+124 AELRFYTAAAVA
-136 FTQKDYGQAIHLFR
+136 FAQQDYQLAIELFR

-155 PEDQQQQRRS
+155 PSDQQPQRRS

-176 KQKVSEQNDQNQNT
+176 KQNVTEHSA
-190 EVSALYSQLQQEV
+190 EVSALYNQLQQEV

-251 LLWLSKE
+251 LLLLSKE

-269 LVQIPAVA
+269 LVQTPAVA

-291 SYMEPE
+291 SYLEPE

-304 VLNQVPDIQLKNATQ
+304 VLNQVPDIQLKNATP

-333 EQLLPHLDQTALAFT
+333 KQLLPHLDQSPQAWW

-372 SFAPLAKQ
+372 AFAPESLQAGTL
-380 PDVAIQQDYYSKP
+380 PAQQDPYSKP
-393 SIAELQQQQYC
+393 SVQELQEQNYC
-404 RVQAEQGILELSRGD
+404 RVQAEYGILELSRGD
-419 YLQAIT
+419 YLQAIS
-425 LLTAAGME
+425 LLTAAGSE

-445 LTLEELI
+445 LTLDELK
-452 SFTALHPVTAVPEKA
+452 SFVALHPVTEVPEKA
-467 QWHYFG
+467 LWHYFG
-473 DTPVEVLLHRLTAR
+473 DTKVEVLLHHLTAR

-493 EYLQAQDYFVDPEL
+493 DYQQAQAYFIDPEL
-507 KQLAKRYQQHAEK
+507 KQLAKQYQQHAEK
-520 AASSWTDNAK
+520 AASSWTDHAK

-567 EFDAKTPALPAAEL
+567 EFDTKAPTLPLAEL
-581 QRLSS
+581 QRVKSS
-586 SGSTYNNRFHYR
+586 ASTYNNRFHYR

-605 AEAAQLLPQNSQA
+605 AEAAKLVPQNSQA
-618 FAATLCYSTKWLLIR
+618 FAATLCHSTKWLLLR
-633 QPELAKGF
+633 QPELAQGY
-641 YQQYL
+641 YQKYL

-654 GTEFGQH
+654 GAEFGQS

-668 AAKQRQYDNWQQ
+668 AAKQRQHHNLELK
-680 QLRLSARPFK
+680 LRKMLRPFK
-690 LPIYAAAVLALLG
+690 WLLLTLLLAGVGVIGWFGIKRLK
-703 LGYLFWRRRTQKQGR
+703 R
-718 PS
+718 S

>member
-1 MLKFNKVMLLSSM
+1 MLKMNKALLLSSM
-14 TLAGSALACGPD
+14 MLAGSALACGPD

-31 SSDRAQTFAVLTEPV
+31 SSDRAQTFAVLPESV
-46 FLVEVQA
+46 FLVEVQV
-53 LASAV
+53 LASVV
-58 PDFSAVSA
+58 PDLSAVLTNA
-66 KPDAVVFEDSYDYQ
+66 GAVVFEDSYDYQ
-80 NDRWLSAT
+80 HDRWLSAT
-88 EQAEQQLLTKEQAL
+88 EQAEQQLLTKEQAK
-102 LVKQMRHSATA
+102 VVQQMRQSSTV
-113 QQALAAGEALP
+113 QQALSVGEALP
-124 AELRFYTAGAVA
+124 AELRFYTAAAVA
-136 FTQKDYGQAIHLFR
+136 FVQKDYEQASELFR
-150 QVLAL
+150 QVLSL
-155 PEDQQQQRRS
+155 PLEQQQQRRS

-171 GRALL
+171 ARALL
-176 KQKVSEQNDQNQNT
+176 KQKVLQLNIQNQTT

-229 DWAGAIG
+229 DWATAIG

-258 LAAMPDQELMP
+258 LAAMPDQQLIA
-269 LVQIPAVA
+269 LVQTPAVA

-291 SYMEPE
+291 SYLQPE
-297 QLQRLLV
+297 QLERLLA
-304 VLNQVPDIQLKNATQ
+304 VLNQLPNVQLKNATP

-333 EQLLPHLDQTALAFT
+333 EQLLPHLDQSPQAWW

-372 SFAPLAKQ
+372 AFAPLAKQ
-380 PDVAIQQDYYSKP
+380 AEKPAVQQDYDSKV
-393 SIAELQQQQYC
+393 SIGELQTQQHC
-404 RVQAEQGILELSRGD
+404 RIQAEHGILELSRGD
-419 YLQAIT
+419 YLQAIS
-425 LLTAAGME
+425 LLTAAGSE

-445 LTLEELI
+445 LTLDELI
-452 SFTALHPVTAVPEKA
+452 SFTALHPVTTVPEKA

-473 DTPVEVLLHRLTAR
+473 DTAVEVLLHHLTAR

-493 EYLQAQDYFVDPEL
+493 EYEQAQAYFVDPEL
-507 KQLAKRYQQHAEK
+507 KQLAQRYQQHAEK

-567 EFDAKTPALPAAEL
+567 EEQNQKTVLPAVEV

-586 SGSTYNNRFHYR
+586 SASTYNNRFHYR

-605 AEAAQLLPQNSQA
+605 AEAATLVPQNSQA
-618 FAATLCYSTKWLLIR
+618 FAATLCHSTKWLLLR
-633 QPELAKGF
+633 QPELAQGY

-654 GTEFGQH
+654 GAEFGQN
-661 CPEPDFV
+661 CPEPNFV
-668 AAKQRQYDNWQQ
+668 AAKQRQHHNLELK
-680 QLRLSARPFK
+680 LRQMLRPFK
-690 LPIYAAAVLALLG
+690 WLLLTLLLAGAGVIGWFGIKRLK
-703 LGYLFWRRRTQKQGR
+703 RA
-718 PS
+718 

>member
-1 MLKFNKVMLLSSM
+1 MLKFNKALLLTSLTFTSSVM
-14 TLAGSALACGPD
+14 ACGPD

-31 SSDRAQTFAVLTEPV
+31 SSDRAQTFAVLPEPV
-46 FLVEVQA
+46 FLVEIQA
-53 LASAV
+53 LASEV
-58 PDFSAVSA
+58 PDFSAVVA
-66 KPDAVVFEDSYDYQ
+66 KPGAVVFEDAYDYQ
-80 NDRWLSAT
+80 NDKWMSAT
-88 EQAEQQLLTKEQAL
+88 EQAEQQLLSKAQAL
-102 LVKQMRHSATA
+102 VVKQMRQSSTV
-113 QQALAAGEALP
+113 QQALSVGDALP
-124 AELRFYTAGAVA
+124 AELGLYTAAAVA
-136 FTQKDYGQAIHLFR
+136 FAQQDYQQAIELFR
-150 QVLAL
+150 RLLAL
-155 PEDQQQQRRS
+155 PLEQQQQRRS

-176 KQKVSEQNDQNQNT
+176 QQNVT
-190 EVSALYSQLQQEV
+190 EHSAEVSALYSQLQQEV

-229 DWAGAIG
+229 DWAKAIG

-258 LAAMPDQELMP
+258 LAAMPDQELVP
-269 LVQIPAVA
+269 LVKAPAVA

-291 SYMEPE
+291 SYLQPE
-297 QLQRLLV
+297 QLQHLLV
-304 VLNQVPDIQLKNATQ
+304 VLNQLPDIQLKNATQ

-333 EQLLPHLDQTALAFT
+333 EQLVPHLDHSPQAWW
-348 LQAKMALKAGDTAK
+348 LQAKMALKAGDSSK

-372 SFAPLAKQ
+372 AFAPESMQAATLASQ
-380 PDVAIQQDYYSKP
+380 RDPYAILSVK
-393 SIAELQQQQYC
+393 ELQEQRYC
-404 RVQAEQGILELSRGD
+404 RVQAEQGILQLSRGD

-445 LTLEELI
+445 LTLEELTA
-452 SFTALHPVTAVPEKA
+452 FTALHPVTAVPEKA

-473 DTPVEVLLHRLTAR
+473 DTAVEVLLHHLTAR

-493 EYLQAQDYFVDPEL
+493 DYQQAQAYFVDPEL

-535 EQAKLAREH
+535 EQARLAREH

-556 YQVFYGQFEPY
+556 YQVFYGQYEPY
-567 EFDAKTPALPAAEL
+567 EDDVKTAAVPAAEL
-581 QRLSS
+581 ERLNSS
-586 SGSTYNNRFHYR
+586 AATYNIRFHYR

-605 AEAAQLLPQNSQA
+605 AQAAELLPQNSQA
-618 FAATLCYSTKWLLIR
+618 FAATLCYSTKWLLLR

-654 GTEFGQH
+654 GAEFGQH

-668 AAKQRQYDNWQQ
+668 AAKQRQHDNWQQ

-690 LPIYAAAVLALLG
+690 LPIYAAAVLALVG
-703 LGYLFWRRRTQKQGR
+703 LGYLWWRRRTQKQGR
-718 PS
+718 AS

>member
-1 MLKFNKVMLLSSM
+1 MLKFNKALLLSCM

-31 SSDRAQTFAVLTEPV
+31 SSDRAQTFAVLPEPV

-58 PDFSAVSA
+58 PDLSAVLA
-66 KPDAVVFEDSYDYQ
+66 KPGAVVFEDSYDYQ
-80 NDRWLSAT
+80 NDRWISAT
-88 EQAEQQLLTKEQAL
+88 EQAEQQLLTKDQAK
-102 LVKQMRHSATA
+102 LVQQMRQSSTV
-113 QQALAAGEALP
+113 QQALSVGEALP
-124 AELRFYTAGAVA
+124 AELGLYTAAAVA
-136 FTQKDYGQAIHLFR
+136 FAQQDYQQAIELFR

-155 PEDQQQQRRS
+155 PLEQQQQRRS

-176 KQKVSEQNDQNQNT
+176 QQNVT
-190 EVSALYSQLQQEV
+190 EHSAEVSALYSQLQQEV
-203 AAGLADPLQLA
+203 AAGLSDPLQLA

-258 LAAMPDQELMP
+258 LAAMPDPQLIA
-269 LVQIPAVA
+269 LVQTPAVA

-291 SYMEPE
+291 SYLQPE
-297 QLQRLLV
+297 QLERLLA
-304 VLNQVPDIQLKNATQ
+304 LMNQLPDIQLKNATP

-326 QGQFALV
+326 QGQFALAT
-333 EQLLPHLDQTALAFT
+333 QLLPHLDQSPQAWW
-348 LQAKMALKAGDTAK
+348 LQAKMALKAWDTAK

-372 SFAPLAKQ
+372 AFAPESLQAGTL
-380 PDVAIQQDYYSKP
+380 PAQQDPYAKP
-393 SIAELQQQQYC
+393 SVKELQEQHYC
-404 RVQAEQGILELSRGD
+404 RVQAENGILQLSRGD
-419 YLQAIT
+419 YLQAIS
-425 LLTAAGME
+425 LLAAAGSE

-445 LTLEELI
+445 LTLDELK
-452 SFTALHPVTAVPEKA
+452 SFVAQHPVTVVPEKSE
-467 QWHYFG
+467 WHYFG
-473 DTPVEVLLHRLTAR
+473 DTAVEVLLHHLTAR

-493 EYLQAQDYFVDPEL
+493 QYQQAQAYFVDPEL
-507 KQLAKRYQQHAEK
+507 KQLAKRYQDYAEE
-520 AASSWTDNAK
+520 AASSWTNNAK
-530 AQALF
+530 AEALF
-535 EQAKLAREH
+535 GQAKLAREH

-567 EFDAKTPALPAAEL
+567 EFDTKAPTLPLAEL
-581 QRLSS
+581 QRVKSS
-586 SGSTYNNRFHYR
+586 ASIYNNRFHYR

-605 AEAAQLLPQNSQA
+605 AEAAQLVPQNSQA
-618 FAATLCYSTKWLLIR
+618 FAATLCHSTKWLLLR
-633 QPELAKGF
+633 QPELAQGY

-654 GTEFGQH
+654 GAEFGQT
-661 CPEPDFV
+661 CPEPNFV
-668 AAKQRQYDNWQQ
+668 AAKQRQQDNLELK
-680 QLRLSARPFK
+680 LRQTLRPFK
-690 LPIYAAAVLALLG
+690 WLLLTLLLAGVGVIGWFGSKRLK
-703 LGYLFWRRRTQKQGR
+703 RA
-718 PS
+718 

>member
-1 MLKFNKVMLLSSM
+1 MLKFNKALLLSCM

-31 SSDRAQTFAVLTEPV
+31 SSDRAHTFAALTEPV

-53 LASAV
+53 LAAAV
-58 PDFSAVSA
+58 PSLVSEPS
-66 KPDAVVFEDSYDYQ
+66 KSGDTVFADSYDYQ
-80 NDRWLSAT
+80 NERWVSAT
-88 EQAEQQLLTKEQAL
+88 EQAERQLLSKEQAL
-102 LVKQMRHSATA
+102 IVQQMRQSATA
-113 QQALAAGEALP
+113 QQALAAGETLA
-124 AELRFYTAGAVA
+124 AELRFYTAAAVA
-136 FTQKDYGQAIHLFR
+136 FAQKDDQQAIALFR

-155 PEDQQQQRRS
+155 PLEQQQQRRS

-171 GRALL
+171 SRVLLRQYDMDHRA
-176 KQKVSEQNDQNQNT
+176 
-190 EVSALYSQLQQEV
+190 EVATLYNQLQQEV

-229 DWAGAIG
+229 DWTTAIA

-258 LAAMPDQELMP
+258 LAAMPDQELMS
-269 LVQIPAVA
+269 LVQMPAVA

-291 SYMEPE
+291 SYLEPE

-348 LQAKMALKAGDTAK
+348 LRAKMALKAGDSSK
-362 AAEFYAKASK
+362 AAEFYAKASQ
-372 SFAPLAKQ
+372 SFAPELSQ
-380 PDVAIQQDYYSKP
+380 TEVVPVQQDYYSKL
-393 SIAELQQQQYC
+393 SIEDLQRQHYC
-404 RVQAEQGILELSRGD
+404 RVQAEHGIVELSRGD
-419 YLQAIT
+419 YLQAIS

-445 LTLEELI
+445 LTLDELI
-452 SFTALHPVTAVPEKA
+452 SFVALHPVAAVPEKSE
-467 QWHYFG
+467 WHYFG
-473 DTPVEVLLHRLTAR
+473 DTPVEVLLHHLTAR

-493 EYLQAQDYFVDPEL
+493 HYQQAQAYFVDPEL
-507 KQLAKRYQQHAEK
+507 KQLAKRYQSYAE
-520 AASSWTDNAK
+520 AAKSSWTDNAK
-530 AQALF
+530 AEALF
-535 EQAKLAREH
+535 AQAKLARAH

-567 EFDAKTPALPAAEL
+567 EDESRSQSLPGAEL
-581 QRLSS
+581 QRLGSS
-586 SGSTYNNRFHYR
+586 APTYNSRFHYR
-598 QLAAELS
+598 HFAADLSAQAAELV
-605 AEAAQLLPQNSQA
+605 PQNSQA
-618 FAATLCYSTKWLLIR
+618 FAATLCHSTKWLLVR
-633 QPELAKGF
+633 QPELAKAY
-641 YQQYL
+641 YQHYL
-646 QQGPYVSW
+646 QHGPYVSW
-654 GTEFGQH
+654 GAEFGQN

-668 AAKQRQYDNWQQ
+668 AAKQRQYDNRQQ

-690 LPIYAAAVLALLG
+690 LPIYATTVLALFG
-703 LGYLFWRRRTQKQGR
+703 LGYLFWRRRPQK
-718 PS
+718 

>member
-1 MLKFNKVMLLSSM
+1 MLKFNKALLLTSLALTSSVM
-14 TLAGSALACGPD
+14 ACGPD
-26 FPMML
+26 FPIML
-31 SSDRAQTFAVLTEPV
+31 SSDRDQTFAVLPEPV

-53 LASAV
+53 LASVV
-58 PDFSAVSA
+58 PDLSAVLA
-66 KPDAVVFEDSYDYQ
+66 KPGAVVFEDSYDYQ
-80 NDRWLSAT
+80 NDKWISAT
-88 EQAEQQLLTKEQAL
+88 EQAEQQLLTKEQAKVVQL
-102 LVKQMRHSATA
+102 MRQSSTV
-113 QQALAAGEALP
+113 QQALSVGEALP
-124 AELRFYTAGAVA
+124 AELRFYTAAAVA
-136 FTQKDYGQAIHLFR
+136 FAQQDYQQAAVLFR
-150 QVLAL
+150 QLLAL
-155 PEDQQQQRRS
+155 PLEQQQQRRS

-171 GRALL
+171 SRSLL
-176 KQKVSEQNDQNQNT
+176 KQNDQNQNT
-190 EVSALYSQLQQEV
+190 EVSALYSQLQEEV

-220 QAKLAKQQG
+220 QAKFAKQQG

-251 LLWLSKE
+251 LLLLSKE
-258 LAAMPDQELMP
+258 LAAMPDQQLIA
-269 LVQIPAVA
+269 LVQTPAVA

-291 SYMEPE
+291 SYLQPE
-297 QLQRLLV
+297 QLERLLA
-304 VLNQVPDIQLKNATQ
+304 VLNQLPDIQLKNATQ

-333 EQLLPHLDQTALAFT
+333 KQLLPHLDQSPQAWW
-348 LQAKMALKAGDTAK
+348 LQAKMALKAGDNSK

-372 SFAPLAKQ
+372 AFAPESLQAGTL
-380 PDVAIQQDYYSKP
+380 PAQQDPYAKP
-393 SIAELQQQQYC
+393 SVKELQEQHYC

-419 YLQAIT
+419 YLQAIS
-425 LLTAAGME
+425 LLTAAGSE

-445 LTLEELI
+445 LTLDELI

-473 DTPVEVLLHRLTAR
+473 DTAVEVLLHHLTAR

-493 EYLQAQDYFVDPEL
+493 EYQQAQAYFVDPEL
-507 KQLAKRYQQHAEK
+507 KQLAKRYQEHAEK

-530 AQALF
+530 AKALF

-567 EFDAKTPALPAAEL
+567 EIEAKTPALPATEL
-581 QRLSS
+581 QRVKSS
-586 SGSTYNNRFHYR
+586 ASTYNNRFHYR

-605 AEAAQLLPQNSQA
+605 AEAAKLVPHNSQA
-618 FAATLCYSTKWLLIR
+618 FAATLCHSTKWLLLR
-633 QPELAKGF
+633 QPELAKGY

-646 QQGPYVSW
+646 QQGPYVRW
-654 GTEFGQH
+654 GAEFGQT

-668 AAKQRQYDNWQQ
+668 AAKKRQQDNWQQ
-680 QLRLSARPFK
+680 QIRQSVRPFK
-690 LPIYAAAVLALLG
+690 LPIYSAAVIALLG
-703 LGYLFWRRRTQKQGR
+703 LAYLFWRRRTQKQGR
-718 PS
+718 AS